1 MDIIYIVSSLFQNN
15 RIKGIE
21 EQLKLLF
28 TSGIAAAL
36 STSQNS
42 SSVSLAFNNSLT
54 AATSQPAIIQSSPTP
69 AITPTIMPAATP
81 AVIPAVTPAATS
93 AVTPAVIP
101 AVTPAATPAVI
112 PAVTPAATPVVTPA
126 VTTNQTPVLP
136 SPAVVNASTSGNV
149 VSKSA
154 NNPITSMSEILGFKL
169 NALYLQ
175 NCNFIVKWLFTYHAY

>member
-1 MDIIYIVSSLFQNN
+1 MCVYHVYMGIIYIVSSLFQNN
-15 RIKGIE
+15 RMKGIE

-69 AITPTIMPAATP
+69 AITPAVIPAVTPAATPAVMPAVTPAATPAVIPAATP
-81 AVIPAVTPAATS
+81 AVIPAVT
-93 AVTPAVIP
+93 P

-112 PAVTPAATPVVTPA
+112 PAVTPA
-126 VTTNQTPVLP
+126 VTTNQTLVLP

-154 NNPITSMSEILGFKL
+154 SNHHKHVRDTWFQVKCIVFTKL
-169 NALYLQ
+169 
-175 NCNFIVKWLFTYHAY
+175 